1 MSLLHGNSGKIPHIL
16 LIRRMWNSQKP
27 HLAFEWLP
35 LQPFMKSGFVN
46 LFGRPNAGK
55 STLLNALIGEKLAI
69 VSHKVQTTRHRIKG
83 IITTPEYQMILSDT
97 PGIIDPR
104 YKLHEKMM
112 DSVKQAL
119 ADTDLALLLVDGRN
133 SPEENDQI
141 FAGLHLKVPA
151 LVLINKTES
160 MKKAET
166 DALIA
171 FFKPKKYASDVIA
184 ISALKKIN
192 TDFLLERIL
201 QLLPEG
207 EPFFDGDEM
216 TDRPVKFFVGE
227 IIREKIF
234 GMYDD
239 EIPYHTAV
247 LVQEYKEKDTLTKI
261 QADIIVQRET
271 QKGILLGESGKMIR
285 MLGTEAR
292 KEIEAFI
299 GRKVFL
305 ELFVRV
311 RPKWRDNEWQL
322 REYGY

>member
-1 MSLLHGNSGKIPHIL
+1 
-16 LIRRMWNSQKP
+16 
-27 HLAFEWLP
+27 
-35 LQPFMKSGFVN
+35 MKSGFVN
-46 LFGRPNAGK
+46 LFGKPNAGK
-55 STLLNALIGEKLAI
+55 STLLNALMGEKLAI

-83 IITTPEYQMILSDT
+83 ILTAPDYQMILSDT

-112 DSVKQAL
+112 DTVKQAVT
-119 ADTDLALLLVDGRN
+119 DTDLALLLVDGKDN
-133 SPEENDQI
+133 LEENDLI
-141 FAGLHLKVPA
+141 FSRLHLKVPA
-151 LVLINKTES
+151 IVLINKSERLTES
-160 MKKAET
+160 EI
-166 DALIA
+166 DSVSV
-171 FFKPKKYASDVIA
+171 FFKEKKYATEVLV

-192 TDFLLERIL
+192 TDILFERII
-201 QLLPEG
+201 QLLPTG

-227 IIREKIF
+227 MIREKIF
-234 GMYDD
+234 SLYED

-247 LVQEYKEKDTLTKI
+247 LIQEYKEKNTLTKI

-271 QKGILLGESGKMIR
+271 QKGILLGEGGKMIR
-285 MLGTEAR
+285 QLGTESR
-292 KEIEAFI
+292 KEIEEFI

>member
-1 MSLLHGNSGKIPHIL
+1 
-16 LIRRMWNSQKP
+16 
-27 HLAFEWLP
+27 
-35 LQPFMKSGFVN
+35 MKSGFVN
-46 LFGRPNAGK
+46 LFGKPNAGK
-55 STLLNALIGEKLAI
+55 STLLNTLMGEKLAI

-83 IITTPEYQMILSDT
+83 ILTSEDYQMILSDT

-112 DSVKQAL
+112 DSVRQAVS
-119 ADTDLALLLVDGRN
+119 DTDVALLLLDGKDN
-133 SPEENDQI
+133 LEENNDI
-141 FAGLHLKVPA
+141 FSGLHLKVPA
-151 LVLINKTES
+151 LVLINKSERMTKDEIDS
-160 MKKAET
+160 AKVYFMDKNYCT
-166 DALIA
+166 DVL
-171 FFKPKKYASDVIA
+171 A
-184 ISALKKIN
+184 ISALRKLN
-192 TDFLLERIL
+192 TDLLFERII

-227 IIREKIF
+227 MIREKIF
-234 GMYDD
+234 SMYED

-247 LVQEYKEKDTLTKI
+247 LVQEFKEKETLTKI

-271 QKGILLGESGKMIR
+271 QKGILLGEGGKMIR
-285 MLGTEAR
+285 QLGTEAR
-292 KEIEAFI
+292 KEIEEFI

-305 ELFVRV
+305 ELFVKV